1 VGLDVE
7 MVIHE
12 HYYEILDVAEELF
25 AFLFGQL
32 LTAPSCRPLLEMVR
46 EQHPFARAPR
56 GLRGGG
62 AATTLNVPP
71 QRWPTLVCGG
81 HPRSRMCPGYGFP
94 RGYFFSR
101 KIEISIKCL
110 F

>member
-1 VGLDVE
+1 MGLDVE

-62 AATTLNVPP
+62 GHNTPCATTTMAHAGLWGASA
-71 QRWPTLVCGG
+71 Q
-81 HPRSRMCPGYGFP
+81 
-94 RGYFFSR
+94 
-101 KIEISIKCL
+101 
-110 F
+110 